1 VLAQTQEVH
10 RARLEHLVK
19 ATMVVAIHIL
29 ALMTFV
35 LLEVAAALARL
46 EQVGHQAFNQM
57 AVLALLRLLLAQVC
71 ILAVAAVEA
80 FGLILA
86 LVLYPLVMAV

>member
-1 VLAQTQEVH
+1 VLAQTQEVQL
-10 RARLEHLVK
+10 ARQEHLGKVIL
-19 ATMVVAIHIL
+19 VVAIHIL

-35 LLEVAAALARL
+35 LLAAVVVLARL
-46 EQVGHQAFNQM
+46 EQVEHQAFNQM

-71 ILAVAAVEA
+71 ILAVEAVEA

-86 LVLYPLVMAV
+86 LGLYPLVMAG